1 MIYHTAESRAYEQTI
16 AELCFSSPE
25 AAERAGYHSPRN
37 L

>member
-16 AELCFSSPE
+16 AELCFSSSE
-25 AAERAGYHSPRN
+25 AAERAGYRSPKN